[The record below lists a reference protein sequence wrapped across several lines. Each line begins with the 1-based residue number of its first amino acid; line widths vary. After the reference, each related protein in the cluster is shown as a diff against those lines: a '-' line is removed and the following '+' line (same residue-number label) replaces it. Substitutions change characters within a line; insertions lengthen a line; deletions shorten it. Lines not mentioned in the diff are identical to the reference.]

1 MKYEIEVCTKE
12 SDSTTISVERRGDK
26 LVIQKNLDEV
36 FGTINNMCKEL
47 KECCP
52 EVENIK
58 ERIYNGSF

>member
-36 FGTINNMCKEL
+36 FGTINSMCKEL